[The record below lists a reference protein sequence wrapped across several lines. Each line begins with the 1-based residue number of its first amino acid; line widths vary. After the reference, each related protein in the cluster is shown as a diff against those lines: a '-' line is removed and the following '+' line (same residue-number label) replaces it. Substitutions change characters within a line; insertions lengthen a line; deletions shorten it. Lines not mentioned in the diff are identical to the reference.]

1 MLKIA
6 GYVVVI
12 ASVLGGFLMSGGA
25 LAALWHPFEIMII
38 GGAAFGAFLVA
49 NNLSLVKG
57 VFAKIPQ
64 IIFGHRYSKPFYL
77 DVLGL
82 LYEILNKSRREG
94 MMAIEADVEEPRES
108 PIFAKYPA
116 ILKDERMTAFIC
128 DYLRIMS
135 TGTMAPHELEALFDV
150 EISTLTEELS
160 EPSHALNRVAD
171 ALPGFGIVAAVLGIV
186 ITMSILGEADNAMI
200 GEKVATAL
208 VGTFLGILAAYGFVG
223 PFAAAMQQDANEEA
237 NTYEAIKM
245 CLVASAQGLP
255 PALAVEFGRKA
266 LFVAQRPSFAE
277 LEASVKGR

>member
-12 ASVLGGFLMSGGA
+12 VSVLGGFAMSGGA
-25 LAALWHPFEIMII
+25 LAALWHPFEIVII
-38 GGAAFGAFLVA
+38 GGAALGAFMIA
-49 NNLSLVKG
+49 NNIALVKK
-57 VFAKIPQ
+57 VFAKVPQ
-64 IIFGHRYSKPFYL
+64 IMFGQRFNKPFYL

-94 MMAIEADVEEPRES
+94 MMAIEGDIEEPHES
-108 PIFAKYPA
+108 PIFTKYPA
-116 ILKDERMTAFIC
+116 ILKDEHMAAFIC

-135 TGTMAPHELEALFDV
+135 TGTMAPHELESLFDV

-160 EPSHALNRVAD
+160 EPSHAVNRVAD

-186 ITMSILGEADNAMI
+186 VTMSILGEADNALI
-200 GEKVATAL
+200 GEKVGTAL
-208 VGTFLGILAAYGFVG
+208 VGTFLGIFAAYGFVG
-223 PFAAAMQQDANEEA
+223 PFSAAMQHEATAEA

-266 LFVAQRPSFAE
+266 LLSEQRPSFLE
-277 LEASVKGR
+277 LESSVKGR

>member
-6 GYVVVI
+6 GYLVVI
-12 ASVLGGFLMSGGA
+12 ASVFGGFVMTGGA
-25 LAALWHPFEIMII
+25 LAALWHPFEILII
-38 GGAAFGAFLVA
+38 GGAALGAFLVA
-49 NNLSLVKG
+49 NNMGVVKK

-64 IIFGHRYSKPFYL
+64 IIFAQRFNKAFYL

-94 MMAIEADVEEPRES
+94 MMAIEADIEEPQES

-116 ILKDERMTAFIC
+116 IMKDAHMTAFIC

-135 TGTMAPHELEALFDV
+135 TGTMAPHELESLFDV
-150 EISTLTEELS
+150 EISTLTDELG
-160 EPSHALNRVAD
+160 EPSHALSRVAD

-186 ITMSILGEADNAMI
+186 LTMSILGEADNALI
-200 GEKVATAL
+200 GEKVGTAL

-223 PFAAAMQQDANEEA
+223 PLSAAMQHEATEEA

-266 LFVAQRPSFAE
+266 LLSGHRPSFTE
-277 LEASVKGR
+277 LESSVKGR

>member
-12 ASVLGGFLMSGGA
+12 VSVLGGFVMSGGVV
-25 LAALWHPFEIMII
+25 AALWHPFEIII
-38 GGAAFGAFLVA
+38 ILGAALGAFMVA
-49 NNLSLVKG
+49 NNWTLVKK
-57 VFAKIPQ
+57 VFAKVPQ
-64 IIFGHRYSKPFYL
+64 ILFGHRFNKPFYL

-82 LYEILNKSRREG
+82 LYEVLNKSRREG
-94 MMAIEADVEEPRES
+94 MMAIEGDIEEPHES
-108 PIFAKYPA
+108 PIFTKYPA
-116 ILKDERMTAFIC
+116 VLKDEHMVAFIC

-135 TGTMAPHELEALFDV
+135 TGTMAPHELESLFDV

-160 EPSHALNRVAD
+160 EPSHAVNRVAD

-186 ITMSILGEADNAMI
+186 VTMGILGEADNALI

-223 PFAAAMQQDANEEA
+223 PFSTAMQHEATAEA
-237 NTYEAIKM
+237 NTYEALKM

-266 LFVAQRPSFAE
+266 LLSEQRPSFLE
-277 LEASVKGR
+277 LESSVKGR

>member
-12 ASVLGGFLMSGGA
+12 ISVFGGFILSGGM
-25 LAALWHPFEIMII
+25 LAALWHPFEILII
-38 GGAAFGAFLVA
+38 GGAALGIFLIANSMTTVKKVFG
-49 NNLSLVKG
+49 
-57 VFAKIPQ
+57 KIPV
-64 IIFGHRYSKPFYL
+64 IFFGHRFNKAFYL
-77 DVLGL
+77 DVLGV

-94 MMAIEADVEEPRES
+94 MMAIEADIEEPQES
-108 PIFAKYPA
+108 PIFSKYPA
-116 ILKDERMTAFIC
+116 ILKDEHMTAFIC

-150 EISTLTEELS
+150 EISSLSEELN
-160 EPSHALNRVAD
+160 EPAHALNRIAD

-200 GEKVATAL
+200 GEKVGTAL

-223 PFAAAMQQDANEEA
+223 PFSAAVQHDANEEA

-266 LFVAQRPSFAE
+266 LLPEQRPSFVE
-277 LEASVKGR
+277 LETSVKGR

>member
-6 GYVVVI
+6 GYLVVI
-12 ASVLGGFLMSGGA
+12 LSVFGGFMLSGGA
-25 LAALWHPFEIMII
+25 LAALWHPFEIVII
-38 GGAAFGAFLVA
+38 GGAALGIFLIANSLSTVKKVFG
-49 NNLSLVKG
+49 
-57 VFAKIPQ
+57 KIPV
-64 IIFGHRYSKPFYL
+64 IFFGHRFNKPFYL
-77 DVLGL
+77 DVLGV

-94 MMAIEADVEEPRES
+94 MMAIEGDIEEPQES
-108 PIFAKYPA
+108 PIFSKYPA
-116 ILKDERMTAFIC
+116 ILKDAHMTAFIC

-150 EISTLTEELS
+150 EISSLTEELS
-160 EPSHALNRVAD
+160 EPAHALNRIAD

-200 GEKVATAL
+200 GEKVGTAL

-223 PFAAAMQQDANEEA
+223 PFSTAVQHDANEEA

-266 LFVAQRPSFAE
+266 LLPDQRPSFAE

>member
-6 GYVVVI
+6 GYVVVL
-12 ASVLGGFLMSGGA
+12 ASVLGGFVMSGGV
-25 LAALWHPFEIMII
+25 LAALWHPFEILII
-38 GGAAFGAFLVA
+38 LGAALGAFLVA
-49 NNLSLVKG
+49 NNMATVKA
-57 VFAKIPQ
+57 VFRKIP
-64 IIFGHRYSKPFYL
+64 IIFFGHRFNKPFYL

-94 MMAIEADVEEPRES
+94 MMAIEVDIEEPQES
-108 PIFAKYPA
+108 PIFTKYPA
-116 ILKDERMTAFIC
+116 ILKDAHMTAFIC

-160 EPSHALNRVAD
+160 EPSHAVNRVAD

-186 ITMSILGEADNAMI
+186 VTMSILGEADNALI
-200 GEKVATAL
+200 GEKVGTAL

-223 PFAAAMQQDANEEA
+223 PFSAAMQHEATEEA

-245 CLVASAQGLP
+245 CLVASSQGLP
-255 PALAVEFGRKA
+255 PALAVEFGRKS
-266 LFVAQRPSFAE
+266 LLTDQRPSFAE
-277 LEASVKGR
+277 LETSVKGR

>member
-6 GYVVVI
+6 GYIVVI
-12 ASVLGGFLMSGGA
+12 VSVLGGFIMSGGVVA
-25 LAALWHPFEIMII
+25 SLWHPFEIVII
-38 GGAAFGAFLVA
+38 CGAALGAFMVA
-49 NNLSLVKG
+49 NNMAVVKK
-57 VFAKIPQ
+57 VFGKVPQ
-64 IIFGHRYSKPFYL
+64 IIFGHRFSKPFYL

-94 MMAIEADVEEPRES
+94 MMAIEGDIEEPHES
-108 PIFAKYPA
+108 PIFGKYPA
-116 ILKDERMTAFIC
+116 ILKDAHMTAFIC

-135 TGTMAPHELEALFDV
+135 TGTMAPHELESLFDV
-150 EISTLTEELS
+150 EISTLADELG
-160 EPSHALNRVAD
+160 EPAHAVNRVAD

-186 ITMSILGEADNAMI
+186 VTMGILGEADNALI

-223 PFAAAMQQDANEEA
+223 PFAAAMQHEANEET

-266 LFVAQRPSFAE
+266 LLAAQRPSFAE
-277 LEASVKGR
+277 LESSVKGR

>member
-6 GYVVVI
+6 GYVVVLV
-12 ASVLGGFLMSGGA
+12 SVLGGFMMSGGA
-25 LAALWHPFEIMII
+25 LAALWHPFEIVII
-38 GGAAFGAFLVA
+38 LGAALGAFLVA
-49 NNLSLVKG
+49 NSMATVKA
-57 VFAKIPQ
+57 VLRKIP
-64 IIFGHRYSKPFYL
+64 IIFFGHRFNKPFYL

-82 LYEILNKSRREG
+82 LYEVLNKSRREG
-94 MMAIEADVEEPRES
+94 MMAIEVDIEEPHES

-116 ILKDERMTAFIC
+116 ILKDAHMTAFIC

-160 EPSHALNRVAD
+160 EPSHAVSRVAD

-186 ITMSILGEADNAMI
+186 ITMSILGEADNALI
-200 GEKVATAL
+200 GEKVGTAL

-223 PFAAAMQQDANEEA
+223 PFSAAMQHEATEEA

-255 PALAVEFGRKA
+255 PALAVEFGRKSLLA
-266 LFVAQRPSFAE
+266 DQRPSFAE
-277 LEASVKGR
+277 LETSVKGR

>member
-266 LFVAQRPSFAE
+266 LFAAARPSFAE

>member
-82 LYEILNKSRREG
+82 LYETLNKSRREG

>member
-1 MLKIA
+1 MLKIV

-12 ASVLGGFLMSGGA
+12 ASVLGGFILSGGA
-25 LAALWHPFEIMII
+25 VAALWHPFEILII
-38 GGAAFGAFLVA
+38 GGAAFGTFLIA
-49 NNLSLVKG
+49 NNLATIKK
-57 VFAKIPQ
+57 VFGKIPV
-64 IIFGHRYSKPFYL
+64 IFFGHRFGKAFYL

-94 MMAIEADVEEPRES
+94 MMAIEGDIEEPQES

-116 ILKDERMTAFIC
+116 ILKDAHMTAFIC

-150 EISTLTEELS
+150 EISSLTEELA
-160 EPSHALNRVAD
+160 EPAHALNRIAD

-186 ITMSILGEADNAMI
+186 ITMSILGEADNALI
-200 GEKVATAL
+200 GEKVGTAL

-223 PFAAAMQQDANEEA
+223 PFSAAVQNEANEEA

-245 CLVASAQGLP
+245 CLVASAQGMP
-255 PALAVEFGRKA
+255 PALAVEFGRKS
-266 LFVAQRPSFAE
+266 LLPEQRPSFAE